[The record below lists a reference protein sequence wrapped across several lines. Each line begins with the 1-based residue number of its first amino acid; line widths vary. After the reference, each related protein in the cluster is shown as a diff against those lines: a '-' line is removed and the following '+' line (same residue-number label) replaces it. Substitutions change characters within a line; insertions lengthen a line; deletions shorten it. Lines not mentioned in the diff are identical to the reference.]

1 MWNETIRKKKK
12 RKSELLQE
20 VLMPKA
26 SSWPNMFSSPCS
38 VFQLLTLSLYPLRT
52 ITLSPFQNT
61 ISQLKCLC
69 HIVSC
74 LKLICFSSRGESNA
88 EKERKRNKKNKKKV
102 KKSREITDRS
112 SNPEI
117 QNRHVGGLER
127 VRVCF
132 TSPMLPVHYVLLPH
146 YHNGELLTT

>member
-1 MWNETIRKKKK
+1 MWNETIKK
-12 RKSELLQE
+12 KSELLQE

-88 EKERKRNKKNKKKV
+88 EKERKRNKKEW
-102 KKSREITDRS
+102 REAEKYRS
-112 SNPEI
+112 QQQSKDPEQTCRRI
-117 QNRHVGGLER
+117 GESEVF
-127 VRVCF
+127 F